1 MLIKYNE
8 HLRQCFKNMFAEPR
22 MTGGKRFNLER
33 HIGALDPHVQ
43 EDLINFHCLTRA
55 LRVLYCMNQ
64 TGVLLDSECEWWT
77 VCLLLAVLRERQ
89 EINMNCRTRAL
100 LNRWLI
106 VVPAKSSII
115 ILAWE
120 TQNNIF
126 TIVVITWPS
135 KSDLIV
141 MPLAESHFK
150 PVINLTYKSEQV

>member
-22 MTGGKRFNLER
+22 MTGGKRFNKFPLPNE
-33 HIGALDPHVQ
+33 GTQ
-43 EDLINFHCLTRA
+43 SF
-55 LRVLYCMNQ
+55 VLYESNWRVAGFWVWVMNSLF
-64 TGVLLDSECEWWT
+64 TP
-77 VCLLLAVLRERQ
+77 AVLRERQ